1 MDCKEQN
8 LIETVHYHCTSA
20 EPRKCMLGLTSR
32 GSAAQ
37 NSFNAGDVGW
47 HAGLRSRPHRYRLS
61 QNTWKRH
68 PCSVPLTN
76 NAVIDCEASEFRQ

>member
-47 HAGLRSRPHRYRLS
+47 RIPFMRDCVAAR
-61 QNTWKRH
+61 
-68 PCSVPLTN
+68 
-76 NAVIDCEASEFRQ
+76 IDTDCRRTPGSGTRAACH